1 MTAKRMEE
9 LDLLDN
15 ATLAVIELDQQFDT
29 TCLREHLLFSL
40 KTINSSMLDES
51 LDITLFEYN
60 RLLGSQQPS
69 QEVAHLNQSFF
80 SLGTCNN
87 VYFVLGLK
95 PVRREVNSRGF

>member
-40 KTINSSMLDES
+40 KTINSSMLD
-51 LDITLFEYN
+51 ITLFEYN
-60 RLLGSQQPS
+60 RLVPQKQSVQ
-69 QEVAHLNQSFF
+69 VAHLTQPFF
-80 SLGTCNN
+80 SLGMCNN
-87 VYFVLGLK
+87 VFIL
-95 PVRREVNSRGF
+95 F

>member
-60 RLLGSQQPS
+60 RLLGSEQQ
-69 QEVAHLNQSFF
+69 VAHLNQTFF

-95 PVRREVNSRGF
+95 PVRHEVNSRGF

>member
-51 LDITLFEYN
+51 LDITLIEYN
-60 RLLGSQQPS
+60 RLLGSQKVARLKQP
-69 QEVAHLNQSFF
+69 FF

>member
-15 ATLAVIELDQQFDT
+15 ATLAVIEMDQQFDT

-51 LDITLFEYN
+51 LDIALFEYN
-60 RLLGSQQPS
+60 RLLVPPEKSVQVARLKQP
-69 QEVAHLNQSFF
+69 FF
-80 SLGTCNN
+80 SLGMCNN
-87 VYFVLGLK
+87 VFI
-95 PVRREVNSRGF
+95 FF

>member
-29 TCLREHLLFSL
+29 TCLRENLLFSL
-40 KTINSSMLDES
+40 KTINSSMLDER

-60 RLLGSQQPS
+60 RLLVPPKQSVQVARLTQP
-69 QEVAHLNQSFF
+69 FF
-80 SLGTCNN
+80 SLGMCNN
-87 VYFVLGLK
+87 VFIL
-95 PVRREVNSRGF
+95 F

>member
-51 LDITLFEYN
+51 LDITLYEYN
-60 RLLGSQQPS
+60 RLLGSKQP
-69 QEVAHLNQSFF
+69 VANLTQPFF

-95 PVRREVNSRGF
+95 PVRHEVNSRGF

>member
-51 LDITLFEYN
+51 LDITLFENN
-60 RLLGSQQPS
+60 RLVPQKQPVARLRKPFFTLGM
-69 QEVAHLNQSFF
+69 
-80 SLGTCNN
+80 CNN
-87 VYFVLGLK
+87 VFI
-95 PVRREVNSRGF
+95 FF

>member
-40 KTINSSMLDES
+40 KTINSSMLDER

-60 RLLGSQQPS
+60 RLVPQKKL
-69 QEVAHLNQSFF
+69 VAHLKQPFF
-80 SLGTCNN
+80 SLGMCNN
-87 VYFVLGLK
+87 VFIL
-95 PVRREVNSRGF
+95 F

>member
-40 KTINSSMLDES
+40 KTINSSMLD
-51 LDITLFEYN
+51 ITLFEYN
-60 RLLGSQQPS
+60 RLLVPPKQSVQVARLKQP
-69 QEVAHLNQSFF
+69 FF
-80 SLGTCNN
+80 SLGMCNN
-87 VYFVLGLK
+87 VFIL
-95 PVRREVNSRGF
+95 F

>member
-40 KTINSSMLDES
+40 KTINSSMLD
-51 LDITLFEYN
+51 ITLFEYN
-60 RLLGSQQPS
+60 RLVPQKKL
-69 QEVAHLNQSFF
+69 VAHLTQPFF
-80 SLGTCNN
+80 SLGMCNN
-87 VYFVLGLK
+87 VFIL
-95 PVRREVNSRGF
+95 F

>member
-40 KTINSSMLDES
+40 KTINSSMLDER
-51 LDITLFEYN
+51 LDITLYEYN
-60 RLLGSQQPS
+60 RLLGSRES
-69 QEVAHLNQSFF
+69 FEVARLIQPFF

>member
-40 KTINSSMLDES
+40 KTINSSMLDEN

-60 RLLGSQQPS
+60 RLVPQKKPVARLKQPFFKLGM
-69 QEVAHLNQSFF
+69 
-80 SLGTCNN
+80 CNN
-87 VYFVLGLK
+87 VFIL
-95 PVRREVNSRGF
+95 F

>member
-40 KTINSSMLDES
+40 KTINSSMLD
-51 LDITLFEYN
+51 ITLFEYN
-60 RLLGSQQPS
+60 RLLVSSQQHPFP
-69 QEVAHLNQSFF
+69 VAHLTQSFF
-80 SLGTCNN
+80 SLGMCNN
-87 VYFVLGLK
+87 VFIL
-95 PVRREVNSRGF
+95 F